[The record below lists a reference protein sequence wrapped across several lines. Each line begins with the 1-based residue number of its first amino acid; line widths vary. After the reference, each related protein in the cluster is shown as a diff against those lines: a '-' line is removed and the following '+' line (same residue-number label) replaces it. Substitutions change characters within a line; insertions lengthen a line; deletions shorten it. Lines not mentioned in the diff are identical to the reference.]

1 MNLYYSDAHT
11 HTNPIYGL
19 GAERIAK
26 KFKGVGG
33 WFMALVSLPPYHYG
47 FMESGI
53 EAYRKTIDL
62 LVSEAGKIREAGLK
76 VRVLAGFH
84 PAEVDEYFRRGMKL
98 GDIIELAE
106 SVIKL
111 IVGYHRRGL
120 IDGIGEVGRQH
131 YSTAPARLVVS
142 EIILLKAMEAAR
154 DNDMIMHLHL
164 EQGGFVTVES
174 IKYFTS
180 FTSINKNRV
189 FLHHVTINEALWA
202 EKYGFNYTVPAKYR
216 SLKRVFEAG
225 LRRVL
230 VESDHIDDPKRPGV
244 SSYPWDIPVRIK
256 QLIDEG
262 IINEE
267 TVHRVMVDNIVETY
281 DVTPP

>member
-19 GAERIAK
+19 GAEKIAK
-26 KFKGVGG
+26 KFKSVGG

-47 FMESGI
+47 FMENGI
-53 EAYRKTIDL
+53 DAYRKMLDL
-62 LVSEAGKIREAGLK
+62 LVKEAGKIREAGLK
-76 VRVLAGFH
+76 IRVFAGFH
-84 PAEVDEYFRRGMKL
+84 PAEVDEYFRRGLKL
-98 GDIIELAE
+98 EEIIDLAR
-106 SVIKL
+106 SVLRL
-111 IVGYHRRGL
+111 IVEYHERGL

-131 YSTAPARLVVS
+131 YSTAPARLVAS
-142 EIILLKAMEAAR
+142 EIILAEAMEAAR
-154 DNDMIMHLHL
+154 DNDMMTHLHL

-174 IKYFTS
+174 IKYLADFVNIS
-180 FTSINKNRV
+180 RGKV

-202 EKYGFNYTVPAKYR
+202 DRYGFNYTVPAKYR

-262 IINEE
+262 IIDEE
-267 TVHRVMVDNIVETY
+267 TAYRVMVDNIVEAY
-281 DVTPP
+281 DVPPP